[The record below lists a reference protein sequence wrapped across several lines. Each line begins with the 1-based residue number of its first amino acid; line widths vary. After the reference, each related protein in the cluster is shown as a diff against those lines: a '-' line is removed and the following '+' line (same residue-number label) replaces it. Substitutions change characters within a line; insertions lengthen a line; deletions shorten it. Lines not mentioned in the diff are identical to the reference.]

1 MAEGAP
7 GPSNR
12 DLATGK
18 EANLVD
24 STAAYVLKITEWSKK
39 RKDKEHGKDDLSADV
54 FTDKVGN
61 QWQLL
66 YNINGNSSVKDDEYL
81 SLFVAISGREELPF
95 AWTKHV
101 TFSFTLQHP
110 DDPEDQQNKDGL
122 NTKCKLCRKAA
133 AAFKRQRDADQRAE
147 DDVEAGLRQTRKL
160 PDPRK
165 PKPEDIAEHVKIHL
179 PCHTWCKHCVR
190 GRG

>member
-110 DDPEDQQNKDGL
+110 DDPEDQQNKDGD
-122 NTKCKLCRKAA
+122 CEGRKSITSTVKSKV
-133 AAFKRQRDADQRAE
+133 FKGCETTRDW
-147 DDVEAGLRQTRKL
+147 GWSKYQTHQK
-160 PDPRK
+160 
-165 PKPEDIAEHVKIHL
+165 
-179 PCHTWCKHCVR
+179 
-190 GRG
+190 